1 VINKEIAM
9 SSFSIFR
16 EYYIN
21 SDFLDR
27 FLDDKSEGITVI
39 IPTVHSNELW
49 RANLLSIYRE
59 VPVKQLLIGDGGCI
73 DDTIEIAKEFPRI
86 VIHDHRNYK
95 SLGFS
100 IKKLIEAVETEWFIY
115 LHSDV
120 YLPEGWFDIMISHK
134 GQYDWYGCRMKE
146 TIMVEI
152 DHDYGERPYAGSQM
166 GRKTAFLGGL
176 ERIEDDYVYRQEDA
190 VFSDIVAKG
199 GFKEGRIDE
208 VFHYHQIIKKP
219 SPVYNPK
226 HLKVVVSSEMTKH
239 EEFRIWNTQFR
250 GVVKY
255 LSPSSDWAIKEASIS
270 AFILIKSNS
279 VTASELFG
287 WVEKTNPI
295 WLPYVKLGFRKHRL
309 RSYLEQGALYA
320 KAFVRTIFRL

>member
-1 VINKEIAM
+1 M
-9 SSFSIFR
+9 SSPSIF
-16 EYYIN
+16 EQYY
-21 SDFLDR
+21 STTEFHDR
-27 FLDDKSEGITVI
+27 FAENRTDAITVI
-39 IPTVHSNELW
+39 IPTVHTNELW

-73 DDTIEIAKEFPRI
+73 DNTIEIAKEFPRV

-120 YLPEGWFDIMISHK
+120 YLPEGWFDKMNSHK

-146 TIMVEI
+146 TILVEL

-166 GRKTAFLGGL
+166 GRKAAFLGGL

-190 VFSDIVAKG
+190 VFSDVVAKG

-208 VFHYHQIIKKP
+208 VFHYHQIIKNP

-226 HLKVVVSSEMTKH
+226 HLKVVFSSEMSKQ

-250 GVVKY
+250 GIIKY
-255 LSPSSDWAIKEASIS
+255 LSPSSDWVIKEAGIS
-270 AFILIKSNS
+270 AFILISSNS
-279 VTASELFG
+279 VTASELFN
-287 WVEKTNPI
+287 WVEKTNPT

-309 RSYLEQGALYA
+309 RWYLGQGALYA
-320 KAFVRTIFRL
+320 KAIVRAIFRL